1 MSPKGL
7 IYSFVAKGTVVLA
20 EHTPYSGN
28 FSTIAVQCL
37 QKLPSNSSKY
47 TYSCDGHTFNFLL
60 DDGFVFLVVA
70 DESMGRSVPFVFLER
85 VKDDF
90 KQRYGDSI
98 KRDGPHPLAD
108 DDDEDDDLFEDRFS
122 IAYNLD
128 REFGPRLKE
137 HMQYCMNHPEEMN
150 KLSKLKAQ
158 ITEVKGIMM
167 DNIEKVLDRGE
178 KIELLVD
185 KTENLQFQAD
195 SFQRQGRQLRR
206 KMWLQSLHMKLM
218 VGGAVLILICLI
230 WYCGDFLMES
240 DIMKFDSILSLT
252 EEEATS
258 VVIPQTVWD
267 KGYGG
272 YCLTLVGRLLS
283 HRLVHFEALKVFN
296 HSEDLRRVLEMH
308 PWIFD
313 RNLVVLQP
321 LTQSD
326 DPMSVSLDWCPFFI
340 HIHDLLYAQR
350 SLERALRL
358 HSEVGESILVRRSS
372 PLPYGAR
379 LRASGPVRRIC
390 ASTDSICPTYVWNS
404 LRSEGD
410 AGDQRRG
417 RHILDR
423 FAGVCGNV
431 GEQRLRQ
438 LIDEE
443 STDGSVGCWASLGMG
458 YGCGLS
464 PLSCELS
471 CQSTGPAGLISFSI
485 APASGLPRV
494 LSHSAPL
501 AGLLLLR
508 PSCFDLNSKE
518 PKHSCSGSE
527 FSRASPSIANFPFT
541 VFVFLSTLK
550 SSSIRGHAVRISLE
564 EPSLAVSLTLIDVPV
579 AAQIPPTGLASGELS
594 TDAFRR
600 DHGRS

>member
-206 KMWLQSLHMKLM
+206 KMWLQNLHMKLM

-230 WYCGDFLMES
+230 WFM
-240 DIMKFDSILSLT
+240 
-252 EEEATS
+252 
-258 VVIPQTVWD
+258 
-267 KGYGG
+267 
-272 YCLTLVGRLLS
+272 
-283 HRLVHFEALKVFN
+283 
-296 HSEDLRRVLEMH
+296 
-308 PWIFD
+308 
-313 RNLVVLQP
+313 
-321 LTQSD
+321 
-326 DPMSVSLDWCPFFI
+326 
-340 HIHDLLYAQR
+340 
-350 SLERALRL
+350 
-358 HSEVGESILVRRSS
+358 
-372 PLPYGAR
+372 
-379 LRASGPVRRIC
+379 
-390 ASTDSICPTYVWNS
+390 
-404 LRSEGD
+404 
-410 AGDQRRG
+410 
-417 RHILDR
+417 
-423 FAGVCGNV
+423 
-431 GEQRLRQ
+431 
-438 LIDEE
+438 
-443 STDGSVGCWASLGMG
+443 
-458 YGCGLS
+458 
-464 PLSCELS
+464 
-471 CQSTGPAGLISFSI
+471 
-485 APASGLPRV
+485 
-494 LSHSAPL
+494 
-501 AGLLLLR
+501 
-508 PSCFDLNSKE
+508 
-518 PKHSCSGSE
+518 
-527 FSRASPSIANFPFT
+527 
-541 VFVFLSTLK
+541 
-550 SSSIRGHAVRISLE
+550 
-564 EPSLAVSLTLIDVPV
+564 
-579 AAQIPPTGLASGELS
+579 
-594 TDAFRR
+594 FR
-600 DHGRS
+600 